1 MANLTNLDTTPQ
13 NLYFLVPL
21 AWTNNVVTILGCLVL
36 IMYLKAKPPLSQT
49 VMDYANTVCFGSAV
63 PFSLLLS
70 IIVTAVSVLDDSGDM
85 FGSVVG
91 YLTPATEDNLNLQF
105 AVNFIVQG
113 LIVQSPSLLESQCFE
128 KVTKFVVTV
137 AVPVYTLT
145 LYSTLY
151 FLGVK
156 TGFYIIIRG
165 AQPPISTNIWILFK
179 GSSILLFFLAFAIIR
194 LWIGKKF

>member
-1 MANLTNLDTTPQ
+1 MANLTDLELTPR

-21 AWTNNVVTILGCLVL
+21 AWTNNVVTILSCSVL

-70 IIVTAVSVLDDSGDM
+70 IIVTVVSVFDNCGEM

-105 AVNFIVQG
+105 AANFIVQG
-113 LIVQSPSLLESQCFE
+113 LIVQNPSLLESQCFE
-128 KVTKFVVTV
+128 KITKFAVTV
-137 AVPVYTLT
+137 AVPVYSLT

-151 FLGVK
+151 LLGVK
-156 TGFYIIIRG
+156 TGYYIIIRG
-165 AQPPISTNIWILFK
+165 AQPQISTNIWVLFK

-194 LWIGKKF
+194 LWIGKKI